1 MDDGGG
7 GGVGGSRV
15 NGWLVGTL
23 IQWGSQMERAS
34 LVEWNPENGLRV
46 TLLFYS
52 WAWFFYIDAQFSGWP
67 GTHIKLNSEH

>member
-1 MDDGGG
+1 MDDGG

-15 NGWLVGTL
+15 NGWMVGTL

-52 WAWFFYIDAQFSGWP
+52 WAWFFI
-67 GTHIKLNSEH
+67 

>member
-1 MDDGGG
+1 MDDGG

-52 WAWFFYIDAQFSGWP
+52 WAWFFIWTRIQWLAWHSHK
-67 GTHIKLNSEH
+67 T